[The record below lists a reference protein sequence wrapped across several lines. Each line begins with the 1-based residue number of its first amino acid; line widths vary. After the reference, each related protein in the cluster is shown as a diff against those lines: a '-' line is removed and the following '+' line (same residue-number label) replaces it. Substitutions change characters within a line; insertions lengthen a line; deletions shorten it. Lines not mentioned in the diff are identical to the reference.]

1 MNGKIRIVPL
11 ILIAF
16 LLCACSHRGKDII
29 TGPYVPAVSSP
40 IKVRVSEVYN
50 DTHRV
55 FDVDVIG
62 LLWSGLE
69 DSLKKR
75 GMLWSPRVGGKPY
88 TIEGHVIEYKKGQ
101 MGFRLIP
108 RLGDTVLVVKCE
120 LRDGDGR
127 DLGTI
132 EAQRR
137 VTFGNGLLSRGMWR
151 QVFSEVA
158 EDVVTQAM
166 RKF

>member
-1 MNGKIRIVPL
+1 MYGKIRLLPI

-16 LLCACSHRGKDII
+16 FMCACSHHRGQDII
-29 TGPYVPAVSSP
+29 AGPYVPAISSP
-40 IKVRVSEVYN
+40 IKVRVAEVFN

-75 GMLWSPRVGGKPY
+75 GMLWNPQMGGTPY
-88 TIEGHVIEYKKGQ
+88 TIVGHVVEYKKGQ
-101 MGFRLIP
+101 MGARLIP
-108 RLGDTVLVVKCE
+108 RLGDTVLVVTCE
-120 LRDGDGR
+120 LKEGDR

-132 EAQRR
+132 EAQRK
-137 VTFGNGLLSRGMWR
+137 VTFGSNILSRAMWR

-158 EDVVTQAM
+158 EDVITQVV
-166 RKF
+166 KKL